1 MADWDARLITP
12 GRALELAG
20 DWELTATYELAE
32 LSQFEG
38 EGGAPGQADRL
49 QVNLRC
55 AVCSQSIADMGDGT
69 GRVQIAVEGV
79 LSAMLRHLVMA
90 HDMPLSGA
98 GKAASNGRR

>member
-1 MADWDARLITP
+1 MPSWDARLITP
-12 GRALELAG
+12 ARALGLAG

-32 LSQFEG
+32 LSQFEP
-38 EGGAPGQADRL
+38 EAGGPRAGDRW

-69 GRVQIAVEGV
+69 GQVRVSVEGV
-79 LSAMLRHLVMA
+79 LTAMLRHLVNA

-98 GKAASNGRR
+98 GRAAPDG